1 MILNCHKTTVQQDQ
15 QNLLNR
21 ARMLQREAK
30 RQKQD
35 ADKSK
40 QLARKVEQLKEK
52 VLDCK
57 QQFKSQNNMQ
67 QIPNSW
73 KNRAKLNYRSSSEF
87 WSSGEVQCS
96 HGVGLQN
103 FIRRQ
108 WDHFVKF
115 VRYDVGDGSKVRSCG
130 RGGILWRR
138 YFQICIS

>member
-1 MILNCHKTTVQQDQ
+1 MILNCHKTTFFFDKLNCHKTTVQQDQ

-21 ARMLQREAK
+21 DKMLQREAK

-67 QIPNSW
+67 ILNSW
-73 KNRAKLNYRSSSEF
+73 KNRAKLNYGSSSEF
-87 WSSGEVQCS
+87 RV
-96 HGVGLQN
+96 L
-103 FIRRQ
+103 
-108 WDHFVKF
+108 
-115 VRYDVGDGSKVRSCG
+115 G
-130 RGGILWRR
+130 R
-138 YFQICIS
+138 FSACMV

>member
-35 ADKSK
+35 ADNSK
-40 QLARKVEQLKEK
+40 QHARKVEQLKDK

-67 QIPNSW
+67 QIPNS
-73 KNRAKLNYRSSSEF
+73 
-87 WSSGEVQCS
+87 
-96 HGVGLQN
+96 
-103 FIRRQ
+103 
-108 WDHFVKF
+108 
-115 VRYDVGDGSKVRSCG
+115 
-130 RGGILWRR
+130 
-138 YFQICIS
+138 

>member
-67 QIPNSW
+67 QIPNS
-73 KNRAKLNYRSSSEF
+73 
-87 WSSGEVQCS
+87 
-96 HGVGLQN
+96 
-103 FIRRQ
+103 
-108 WDHFVKF
+108 
-115 VRYDVGDGSKVRSCG
+115 
-130 RGGILWRR
+130 
-138 YFQICIS
+138 